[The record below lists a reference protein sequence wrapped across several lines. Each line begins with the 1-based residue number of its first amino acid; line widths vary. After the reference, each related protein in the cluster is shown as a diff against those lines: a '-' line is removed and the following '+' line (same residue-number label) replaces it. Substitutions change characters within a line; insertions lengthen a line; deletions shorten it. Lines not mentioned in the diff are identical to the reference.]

1 LTPYRFFA
9 FLLVFSGIAAAEP
22 PAVSPNSI
30 LEQYTQAAS
39 DPQRRLRAATMEMEI
54 EASLPRLKKT
64 GRLHALRRIS
74 DLGRITYE
82 ALRFEGDNAVKKNV
96 IARYLSAESEAS
108 ERKDRKESMAV
119 TPANYKFKYK
129 GERDLD
135 GRRAHLFEVKPRKKR
150 VGLYKG
156 ELWLDAETCL
166 PLREA
171 GRFVKNPSIFL
182 KRVEFVR
189 DYEVRD
195 GMSIPRQI
203 RSTVSTRLVG
213 KAELLI
219 RYSEPSLESDW
230 QMLPA
235 SYPDSGY

>member
-1 LTPYRFFA
+1 MVA
-9 FLLVFSGIAAAEP
+9 SAEP
-22 PAVSPNSI
+22 PAVSPGSI

-64 GRLHALRRIS
+64 GRLQALRRIS

-82 ALRFEGDNAVKKNV
+82 ALRFEGDNTVKKNV

-108 ERKDRKESMAV
+108 EPKDQKESLAV

-129 GERDLD
+129 GERELD

-166 PLREA
+166 PLRES

-182 KRVEFVR
+182 SRIEFVR
-189 DYEVRD
+189 DYDVVN
-195 GMSIPRQI
+195 GISVPRQI

-219 RYSEPSLESDW
+219 RYSDPSLKHAS
-230 QMLPA
+230 QAIPA
-235 SYPDSGY
+235 TYQTGGL

>member
-1 LTPYRFFA
+1 MTPFRFFA
-9 FLLVFSGIAAAEP
+9 LLALFSVVALAEP
-22 PAVSPNSI
+22 PAVSPTSI
-30 LEQYTQAAS
+30 LEQYTKAAT
-39 DPQRRLRAATMEMEI
+39 DPHRKLRAATMEMEI
-54 EASLPRLKKT
+54 EASLPRLKKS
-64 GRLHALRRIS
+64 GRLRALRRIS

-82 ALRFEGDNAVKKNV
+82 ALRFEGDNTVKKGV
-96 IARYLSAESEAS
+96 IARYLNAEVKAS
-108 ERKDRKESMAV
+108 EPDDKKESLAV
-119 TPANYKFKYK
+119 TPENYKFKYK

-156 ELWLDAETCL
+156 ELWLDAGTCL
-166 PLREA
+166 PLRES

-189 DYEVRD
+189 DYEIRD

-230 QMLPA
+230 EMLPA
-235 SYPDSGY
+235 SYLGSAY